1 MSDFS
6 SGNEVIT
13 RSDHGVTIEKSFDGE
28 EFAVPAIRF
37 EVRSDCDDAVTVRVT
52 DRIPDD
58 FPMDN
63 VGFHPEYE
71 NENWTAYK
79 DHRVQFERTLE
90 PSEELT
96 TVYGIRLTDWQDA
109 ESFLIEPELEEVAPV
124 TNGASTE
131 TEGRMEEHTITD
143 IVSEDSSQVVRDVI
157 AGDSS
162 GLPGLG
168 DSGENTDPL
177 ADASTSDPLAEAS
190 SDPLAETADEPV
202 SEAVESA
209 DAAEAAD
216 EPSTETA
223 ADPLSE
229 STMGEEETESEA
241 PFADDDGEIL
251 DESDESVDSPDST
264 DDVLAEP
271 DDADILE
278 PPAEDEAVEVEQSA
292 SPPRPGSVAA
302 ALADE
307 IRAGEVSDADL
318 KLIQQELDLDTPEST
333 NVRIR
338 HLQSRVDDLSAY
350 TEALEEFIDDNGTA
364 QTVIDGFE
372 CEVEALR
379 DELGAMDDDIESAK
393 DEGAQARARVADLE
407 TDLEELDGKLDGVD
421 DLGNNLDTLD
431 TQLNDLE
438 DLVATN
444 TQEASALDDEIE
456 DLRDDFDNVDALEND
471 IETLEKSVAEIET
484 LTETVSDLSD
494 SVSEA
499 ESELDDKID
508 SLRTDISA
516 VESELNEIEEL
527 QSDISELEGELSEL
541 REWRDQ
547 LGSVFGGN

>member
-13 RSDHGVTIEKSFDGE
+13 RSEHGVTIEKSFDGE

-37 EVRSDCDDAVTVRVT
+37 EVRSDCDDVVTVRVT

-90 PSEELT
+90 PNEELT

-157 AGDSS
+157 AGDS

-168 DSGENTDPL
+168 GSGENTDPL
-177 ADASTSDPLAEAS
+177 ADAGANAGDPLAAASNDPLAE
-190 SDPLAETADEPV
+190 PADESV
-202 SEAVESA
+202 SET
-209 DAAEAAD
+209 AEAAD
-216 EPSTETA
+216 ATDDPIAETT
-223 ADPLSE
+223 ADPRSE
-229 STMGEEETESEA
+229 STTDEEETESEA
-241 PFADDDGEIL
+241 PFTDDDGEIL
-251 DESDESVDSPDST
+251 DESDESMDSSDST

-372 CEVEALR
+372 SEVEALR

-407 TDLEELDGKLDGVD
+407 TDLEELDGKLNDVD
-421 DLGNNLDTLD
+421 DLGDNLDTLD

-456 DLRDDFDNVDALEND
+456 DLRDDFDNVEALEND
-471 IETLEKSVAEIET
+471 IETLEKSVAEIES

-516 VESELNEIEEL
+516 VESELNEIEDL
-527 QSDISELEGELSEL
+527 QSDISELEDELTEL
-541 REWRDQ
+541 REWRNQ